1 MAAETSTDALVATGV
16 RTYVPNYAPKP
27 VVFDHGE
34 GSRLWDIDGREY
46 IDLGTGIS
54 VNSFGHRHPD
64 LIAAVTAQA
73 GRLLHTSNLYYVEP
87 TVRLAEELV
96 DGTFAERVFFCN
108 SGAEANEAAIKIV
121 RRRAAE
127 AGRGPEDREII
138 TFEGSFHGR
147 TLATVTATAQPKYH
161 EGFEPMPGGFSY
173 CAFNDPEA
181 LQAAISDRTCA
192 VMLEPVQGE
201 GGVMPAQQGFLRH
214 VQDLCRRHDALLVLD
229 EIQSGMGRTGKFF
242 AYEWEAGIEPDV
254 VTMAKALAG
263 GLPMG
268 AVLTGARASDA
279 LTVGTHG
286 STFGGNPV
294 SAAAAPGRGEPCA
307 ERGPAR
313 KRRPPGRCVPP
324 FPEPGERRA
333 RPVPGRAGQ
342 GAHHRRGAR
351 RGARGKGGGAGRR
364 LPGRRRDRAR
374 GGAERAPPPPSAQHL
389 RRGRKRRDGADGACV
404 PGLCRELTSRP
415 MGRIRA
421 LSRCDSSLGPVGQ
434 GRSVVRRSD

>member
-1 MAAETSTDALVATGV
+1 MARTGELWWNCGPDWRAARPESELQRKIMAAETSTDALVAAGV

-64 LIAAVTAQA
+64 LIGAVTAQA
-73 GRLLHTSNLYYVEP
+73 GRLFHTSNLYYVEP

-121 RRRAAE
+121 RRHASE
-127 AGRGPEDREII
+127 AGRGPEEREII

-147 TLATVTATAQPKYH
+147 TLATVTATAQPKYQ
-161 EGFEPMPGGFSY
+161 EGFEPLPGGFTY
-173 CAFNDPEA
+173 CPFNDPEA
-181 LQAAISDRTCA
+181 LEAAISDRTCA

-201 GGVMPAQQGFLRH
+201 GGVTPSRQGFLRH

-229 EIQSGMGRTGKFF
+229 EIQSGMSRTGKFF
-242 AYEWEAGIEPDV
+242 AYEWESGIEPDV

-268 AVLTGARASDA
+268 AVLAGARAADA

-294 SAAAAPGRGEPCA
+294 AAAAARVAVNLARSEDLLANVVRQGDAFRLFLNRVNA
-307 ERGPAR
+307 ELNLFRD
-313 KRRPPGRCVPP
+313 V
-324 FPEPGERRA
+324 
-333 RPVPGRAGQ
+333 
-342 GAHHRRGAR
+342 
-351 RGARGKGGGAGRR
+351 RGKG
-364 LPGRRRDRAR
+364 LII
-374 GGAERAPPPPSAQHL
+374 GAELGEPYEGKAGALVDACADEGVIVLVAGPSVLRLLPPLNIGDEDVNDATARMERVFRAFVAS
-389 RRGRKRRDGADGACV
+389 
-404 PGLCRELTSRP
+404 
-415 MGRIRA
+415 
-421 LSRCDSSLGPVGQ
+421 
-434 GRSVVRRSD
+434 

>member
-34 GSRLWDIDGREY
+34 GARLWDIDGREY

-64 LIAAVTAQA
+64 LIAAVTGQA
-73 GRLLHTSNLYYVEP
+73 GRLFHTSNLYYVEP

-127 AGRGPEDREII
+127 AGRGPEEREII

-161 EGFEPMPGGFSY
+161 EGFEPMPGGFTY
-173 CAFNDPEA
+173 CPFNDPEA
-181 LQAAISDRTCA
+181 LEAAISDRTCA

-201 GGVMPAQQGFLRH
+201 GGVTPSRQGFLRH

-242 AYEWEAGIEPDV
+242 AYEWEPGIEPDV

-268 AVLTGARASDA
+268 AVLAGARAADA

-294 SAAAAPGRGEPCA
+294 SAAAARVAVGLARSDDLLENVVRQGDAFRLFLNRINA
-307 ERGPAR
+307 ELNLFRD
-313 KRRPPGRCVPP
+313 V
-324 FPEPGERRA
+324 
-333 RPVPGRAGQ
+333 
-342 GAHHRRGAR
+342 
-351 RGARGKGGGAGRR
+351 RGKG
-364 LPGRRRDRAR
+364 LMI
-374 GGAERAPPPPSAQHL
+374 GAELGEAHEGKAGALVDACQAEGVIVLVAGPSVLRLLPPLNIGDEDVRNATAGMERAF
-389 RRGRKRRDGADGACV
+389 
-404 PGLCRELTSRP
+404 
-415 MGRIRA
+415 RA
-421 LSRCDSSLGPVGQ
+421 FAAS
-434 GRSVVRRSD
+434 

>member
-1 MAAETSTDALVATGV
+1 MARTGELWWNCAPDGRAARPESELQRKIMAAETSTDALVAAGV

-64 LIAAVTAQA
+64 LIGAVTAQA
-73 GRLLHTSNLYYVEP
+73 GRLFHTSNLYYVEP

-121 RRRAAE
+121 RRHASE
-127 AGRGPEDREII
+127 AGRGPEEREII

-147 TLATVTATAQPKYH
+147 TLATVTATAQPKYQ
-161 EGFEPMPGGFSY
+161 EGFEPLPGGFTY
-173 CAFNDPEA
+173 CPFNDPEA
-181 LQAAISDRTCA
+181 LEAAISDRTCA

-201 GGVMPAQQGFLRH
+201 GGVTPSRQGFLRH

-242 AYEWEAGIEPDV
+242 AYEWESGIEPDV

-268 AVLTGARASDA
+268 AVLAGARAADA

-294 SAAAAPGRGEPCA
+294 AAAAARVAVNLARSEDLLANVVRQGEAFRLFLNRVNA
-307 ERGPAR
+307 ELNLFRD
-313 KRRPPGRCVPP
+313 V
-324 FPEPGERRA
+324 
-333 RPVPGRAGQ
+333 
-342 GAHHRRGAR
+342 
-351 RGARGKGGGAGRR
+351 RGKG
-364 LPGRRRDRAR
+364 LII
-374 GGAERAPPPPSAQHL
+374 GAELGEPYEGKAGALVDACADEGVIVLVAGPSVLRLLPPLNIGDEDVNDATARMERVFRAFAAS
-389 RRGRKRRDGADGACV
+389 
-404 PGLCRELTSRP
+404 
-415 MGRIRA
+415 
-421 LSRCDSSLGPVGQ
+421 
-434 GRSVVRRSD
+434 

>member
-1 MAAETSTDALVATGV
+1 MAAETSTDALVAAGA

-34 GSRLWDIDGREY
+34 GSRLWDTDGREY

-64 LIAAVTAQA
+64 LIGAVTAQA
-73 GRLLHTSNLYYVEP
+73 GRLFHTSNLYYVEP

-121 RRRAAE
+121 RRRASE
-127 AGRGPEDREII
+127 AGRGPEEREII

-147 TLATVTATAQPKYH
+147 TLATVTATAQPKYQ
-161 EGFEPMPGGFSY
+161 EGFEPLPGGFTY
-173 CAFNDPEA
+173 CPFNDPEA
-181 LQAAISDRTCA
+181 LEAAISDRTCA

-201 GGVMPAQQGFLRH
+201 GGVTPSRQGFLRH
-214 VQDLCRRHDALLVLD
+214 VQDLCRRHDSLLVLD

-242 AYEWEAGIEPDV
+242 AYEWESGIEPDV

-268 AVLTGARASDA
+268 AVLAGSRAADA

-294 SAAAAPGRGEPCA
+294 AAAAARVAVNLARSEDLLANVVRQGDAFRLFLNRINA
-307 ERGPAR
+307 ELNLFRD
-313 KRRPPGRCVPP
+313 V
-324 FPEPGERRA
+324 
-333 RPVPGRAGQ
+333 
-342 GAHHRRGAR
+342 
-351 RGARGKGGGAGRR
+351 RGKG
-364 LPGRRRDRAR
+364 LII
-374 GGAERAPPPPSAQHL
+374 GAELGEPYDGKAGALVDACADEGVIVLVAGPSVLRLLPPLNISDEDVSDATARMERVFRAFAAS
-389 RRGRKRRDGADGACV
+389 
-404 PGLCRELTSRP
+404 
-415 MGRIRA
+415 
-421 LSRCDSSLGPVGQ
+421 
-434 GRSVVRRSD
+434 

>member
-34 GSRLWDIDGREY
+34 GARLWDIDGREY

-64 LIAAVTAQA
+64 LIAAVTGQA

-127 AGRGPEDREII
+127 AGRGPEEREII

-173 CAFNDPEA
+173 CPFNDPEA
-181 LQAAISDRTCA
+181 LEAAISDRTCA

-201 GGVMPAQQGFLRH
+201 GGVTPSRQGFLRH

-229 EIQSGMGRTGKFF
+229 EIQSGMSRTGKFF
-242 AYEWEAGIEPDV
+242 AYEWEPGIEPDV

-268 AVLTGARASDA
+268 AVLAGARAADA

-294 SAAAAPGRGEPCA
+294 SAAAARVAVGLARSDDLLANVARQGDAFRLFLNRINA
-307 ERGPAR
+307 ELGLFRD
-313 KRRPPGRCVPP
+313 V
-324 FPEPGERRA
+324 
-333 RPVPGRAGQ
+333 
-342 GAHHRRGAR
+342 
-351 RGARGKGGGAGRR
+351 RGKG
-364 LPGRRRDRAR
+364 LMI
-374 GGAERAPPPPSAQHL
+374 GAELGEAHEGKAGALVDACQEEGVIVLVAGPSVLRLLPPLNIGDEDVRQATAGMERAF
-389 RRGRKRRDGADGACV
+389 
-404 PGLCRELTSRP
+404 
-415 MGRIRA
+415 RA
-421 LSRCDSSLGPVGQ
+421 FAAT
-434 GRSVVRRSD
+434 

>member
-34 GSRLWDIDGREY
+34 GARLWDIDGREY

-64 LIAAVTAQA
+64 LIAAVTGQA

-87 TVRLAEELV
+87 TVRLAEDLV

-127 AGRGPEDREII
+127 AGRGPEEREII

-161 EGFEPMPGGFSY
+161 EGFEPMPGGFTY
-173 CAFNDPEA
+173 CPFNDPEA
-181 LQAAISDRTCA
+181 LEAAISDRTCA

-201 GGVMPAQQGFLRH
+201 GGVTPSRQGFLRH

-242 AYEWEAGIEPDV
+242 AYEWEPGVEPDV

-268 AVLTGARASDA
+268 AVLAGARAADA

-294 SAAAAPGRGEPCA
+294 SAAAARVAVGLARSDDLLANVGRQGDAFRLFLNRINA
-307 ERGPAR
+307 ELGLFRD
-313 KRRPPGRCVPP
+313 V
-324 FPEPGERRA
+324 
-333 RPVPGRAGQ
+333 
-342 GAHHRRGAR
+342 
-351 RGARGKGGGAGRR
+351 RGKG
-364 LPGRRRDRAR
+364 LMI
-374 GGAERAPPPPSAQHL
+374 GAELGEAHEGKAGALVDACQEEGVIVLVAGPSVLRLLPPLNIGDEDVRDATAGMERAF
-389 RRGRKRRDGADGACV
+389 
-404 PGLCRELTSRP
+404 
-415 MGRIRA
+415 RA
-421 LSRCDSSLGPVGQ
+421 FAAS
-434 GRSVVRRSD
+434 

>member
-1 MAAETSTDALVATGV
+1 MTAENSTDALVAAGV

-64 LIAAVTAQA
+64 LMAAVTAQV
-73 GRLLHTSNLYYVEP
+73 GRLVHVSNLYYVES

-96 DGTFAERVFFCN
+96 DSTFAERVFFCN

-121 RRRAAE
+121 RKHASE
-127 AGRGPEDREII
+127 AGRGPEEREII

-147 TLATVTATAQPKYH
+147 TLATVTATAQPKYQ
-161 EGFEPMPGGFSY
+161 EGFEPLPGGFTY
-173 CAFNDPEA
+173 CPFNDPEA
-181 LQAAISDRTCA
+181 IEAAISDRTCA

-201 GGVMPAQQGFLRH
+201 GGVTPARQGFLRH

-229 EIQSGMGRTGKFF
+229 EIQSGMGRSGKFF
-242 AYEWEAGIEPDV
+242 AHEWESGIEPDV

-268 AVLTGARASDA
+268 AVLVGARAADA
-279 LTVGTHG
+279 LSVGTHG

-294 SAAAAPGRGEPCA
+294 AAAAARVAVRLAGSDELLANVARQGDAFRLFLNRINSELGLFSDVRGRG
-307 ERGPAR
+307 
-313 KRRPPGRCVPP
+313 
-324 FPEPGERRA
+324 
-333 RPVPGRAGQ
+333 
-342 GAHHRRGAR
+342 
-351 RGARGKGGGAGRR
+351 
-364 LPGRRRDRAR
+364 LLI
-374 GGAERAPPPPSAQHL
+374 GAELGEAYAGKAGALVDACADEGVIVLVAGASVLRLLPPLNISDEDVSDATQRMERAF
-389 RRGRKRRDGADGACV
+389 
-404 PGLCRELTSRP
+404 
-415 MGRIRA
+415 RA
-421 LSRCDSSLGPVGQ
+421 FAAS
-434 GRSVVRRSD
+434 

>member
-34 GSRLWDIDGREY
+34 GARLWDIDGREY

-64 LIAAVTAQA
+64 LIAAVTGQA

-127 AGRGPEDREII
+127 AGRGPEEREII

-161 EGFEPMPGGFSY
+161 EGFEPMPGGFTY
-173 CAFNDPEA
+173 CPFNDPEA
-181 LQAAISDRTCA
+181 LEAAISERTCA

-201 GGVMPAQQGFLRH
+201 GGVTPSRQGFLRH
-214 VQDLCRRHDALLVLD
+214 VQDLCRRHDSLLVLD

-242 AYEWEAGIEPDV
+242 AYEWEPGVEPDV

-268 AVLTGARASDA
+268 AVLAGARAADA

-294 SAAAAPGRGEPCA
+294 SAAAARVAVGLARSDDLLANVVRQGDAFRLFLNRINA
-307 ERGPAR
+307 ELGLFRD
-313 KRRPPGRCVPP
+313 V
-324 FPEPGERRA
+324 
-333 RPVPGRAGQ
+333 
-342 GAHHRRGAR
+342 
-351 RGARGKGGGAGRR
+351 RGKG
-364 LPGRRRDRAR
+364 LMI
-374 GGAERAPPPPSAQHL
+374 GAELGEGYEGKAGALVDACQEEGVIVLVAGPSVLRLLPPLNIGDEDVRHATAGMERAF
-389 RRGRKRRDGADGACV
+389 
-404 PGLCRELTSRP
+404 
-415 MGRIRA
+415 RA
-421 LSRCDSSLGPVGQ
+421 FAAS
-434 GRSVVRRSD
+434 

>member
-1 MAAETSTDALVATGV
+1 MARTGELWWNCGPDWRAARPESELQRKIMAAETSTDALVAAGV

-64 LIAAVTAQA
+64 LIRAVTAQA
-73 GRLLHTSNLYYVEP
+73 GRLFHTSNLYYVEP
-87 TVRLAEELV
+87 TVRLAQELV

-121 RRRAAE
+121 RRHASE
-127 AGRGPEDREII
+127 AGRGPEEREII

-147 TLATVTATAQPKYH
+147 TLATVTATAQPKYQ
-161 EGFEPMPGGFSY
+161 EGFEPLPGGFTY
-173 CAFNDPEA
+173 CPFNDPEA
-181 LQAAISDRTCA
+181 LEAAVSDRTCA

-201 GGVMPAQQGFLRH
+201 GGVTPSRQGFLRH

-242 AYEWEAGIEPDV
+242 AHEWESGIEPDV

-268 AVLTGARASDA
+268 AVLAGARAADA

-294 SAAAAPGRGEPCA
+294 AAAAARVAVDLARSADLLANVVRQGDAFRLFLNRINA
-307 ERGPAR
+307 ELNLFRD
-313 KRRPPGRCVPP
+313 V
-324 FPEPGERRA
+324 
-333 RPVPGRAGQ
+333 
-342 GAHHRRGAR
+342 
-351 RGARGKGGGAGRR
+351 RGKG
-364 LPGRRRDRAR
+364 LII
-374 GGAERAPPPPSAQHL
+374 GAELGEPYEGKAGALVDACADEGVIVLVAGPSVLRLLPPLNIADEDVNDATARMERVFRAFVAS
-389 RRGRKRRDGADGACV
+389 
-404 PGLCRELTSRP
+404 
-415 MGRIRA
+415 
-421 LSRCDSSLGPVGQ
+421 
-434 GRSVVRRSD
+434 

>member
-1 MAAETSTDALVATGV
+1 MAAENSTDALVAAGV

-34 GSRLWDIDGREY
+34 GSRLWDVDGREY

-54 VNSFGHRHPD
+54 VNSFGHGHPE
-64 LIAAVTAQA
+64 LIEAVTTQA
-73 GRLLHTSNLYYVEP
+73 GRLLHASNLYYVES

-96 DGTFAERVFFCN
+96 EATFAERVFFCN

-121 RRRAAE
+121 RRHASE
-127 AGRGPEDREII
+127 AGRGPEEREII

-161 EGFEPMPGGFSY
+161 EGFEPLPGGFTY
-173 CAFNDPEA
+173 CPFNDPEA
-181 LQAAISDRTCA
+181 LEAAVCERTCA

-201 GGVMPAQQGFLRH
+201 GGVTPARQGFLRH
-214 VQDLCRRHDALLVLD
+214 IQDLCRRHEALLVLD

-268 AVLTGARASDA
+268 AVLVGERASGA

-294 SAAAAPGRGEPCA
+294 AAAAARVAVRLAGSADLLANVARQGDAFRLFLNRINAELGLFREVRGRG
-307 ERGPAR
+307 
-313 KRRPPGRCVPP
+313 
-324 FPEPGERRA
+324 
-333 RPVPGRAGQ
+333 
-342 GAHHRRGAR
+342 
-351 RGARGKGGGAGRR
+351 
-364 LPGRRRDRAR
+364 LIL
-374 GGAERAPPPPSAQHL
+374 GAELAEAYEGKAGALVDACADEGVIVLVAGPSVLRLLPPLNISDEDTGEAASRMERAF
-389 RRGRKRRDGADGACV
+389 
-404 PGLCRELTSRP
+404 
-415 MGRIRA
+415 RA
-421 LSRCDSSLGPVGQ
+421 FAAG
-434 GRSVVRRSD
+434 

>member
-34 GSRLWDIDGREY
+34 GARLWDIDGREY

-54 VNSFGHRHPD
+54 VNSFGHRHQD
-64 LIAAVTAQA
+64 LIAAVTGQA
-73 GRLLHTSNLYYVEP
+73 GRLFHTSNLYYVEP
-87 TVRLAEELV
+87 TVRLAEDLV

-127 AGRGPEDREII
+127 AGRGPEEREII

-161 EGFEPMPGGFSY
+161 EGFEPMPGGFTY
-173 CAFNDPEA
+173 CPFNDPEA
-181 LQAAISDRTCA
+181 LEAAISERTCA

-201 GGVMPAQQGFLRH
+201 GGVTPSRQGFLRH
-214 VQDLCRRHDALLVLD
+214 VQDLCRRHDSLLVLD

-242 AYEWEAGIEPDV
+242 AHEWEPGVEPDV

-268 AVLTGARASDA
+268 AVLAGARAADA

-294 SAAAAPGRGEPCA
+294 SAAAARVAVGLARSDDLLANVVRQGDAFRLFLNRINA
-307 ERGPAR
+307 ELGLFRD
-313 KRRPPGRCVPP
+313 V
-324 FPEPGERRA
+324 
-333 RPVPGRAGQ
+333 
-342 GAHHRRGAR
+342 
-351 RGARGKGGGAGRR
+351 RGKG
-364 LPGRRRDRAR
+364 LMI
-374 GGAERAPPPPSAQHL
+374 GAELGEEYEGKAGALVDACQEEGVIVLVAGPSVLRLLPPLNIGDEDVRHATAGMERAF
-389 RRGRKRRDGADGACV
+389 
-404 PGLCRELTSRP
+404 
-415 MGRIRA
+415 RA
-421 LSRCDSSLGPVGQ
+421 FAAS
-434 GRSVVRRSD
+434 

>member
-34 GSRLWDIDGREY
+34 GARLWDIDGREY

-64 LIAAVTAQA
+64 LIAAVTGQA

-87 TVRLAEELV
+87 TVRLAEDLV

-127 AGRGPEDREII
+127 AGRGPEEREII

-161 EGFEPMPGGFSY
+161 EGFEPMPGGFTY
-173 CAFNDPEA
+173 CPFNDPEA
-181 LQAAISDRTCA
+181 LEAAISDRTCA

-201 GGVMPAQQGFLRH
+201 GGVTPSRQGFLRH
-214 VQDLCRRHDALLVLD
+214 VKDLCRRHDALLVLD

-242 AYEWEAGIEPDV
+242 AYEWEPGVEPDV

-268 AVLTGARASDA
+268 AVLAGARAADA

-294 SAAAAPGRGEPCA
+294 SAAAARVAVGLARSDDLLANVVRQGDAFRLFLNRINAELGLFRDVRGRG
-307 ERGPAR
+307 
-313 KRRPPGRCVPP
+313 
-324 FPEPGERRA
+324 
-333 RPVPGRAGQ
+333 
-342 GAHHRRGAR
+342 
-351 RGARGKGGGAGRR
+351 
-364 LPGRRRDRAR
+364 LMI
-374 GGAERAPPPPSAQHL
+374 GAELGEGYEGKAGALVDACQEEGVIVLVAGPSVLRLLPPLNIGDEDVRHATAGMERAF
-389 RRGRKRRDGADGACV
+389 
-404 PGLCRELTSRP
+404 
-415 MGRIRA
+415 RA
-421 LSRCDSSLGPVGQ
+421 FAAS
-434 GRSVVRRSD
+434 

>member
-34 GSRLWDIDGREY
+34 GARLWDIDGREY

-64 LIAAVTAQA
+64 LIAAVTGQA

-87 TVRLAEELV
+87 TVRLAEDLV

-127 AGRGPEDREII
+127 AGRGPEEREII

-161 EGFEPMPGGFSY
+161 EGFEPMPGGFTY
-173 CAFNDPEA
+173 CPFNDPEA
-181 LQAAISDRTCA
+181 LEAAISERTCA

-201 GGVMPAQQGFLRH
+201 GGVTPSRQGFLRH

-229 EIQSGMGRTGKFF
+229 EIQSGMSRTGKFF
-242 AYEWEAGIEPDV
+242 AYEWEPGVEPDV

-268 AVLTGARASDA
+268 AVLAGARAADA

-294 SAAAAPGRGEPCA
+294 SAAAARVAVGLARSEDLLANVVRQGDAFRLFLNRINA
-307 ERGPAR
+307 ELGLF
-313 KRRPPGRCVPP
+313 GDV
-324 FPEPGERRA
+324 
-333 RPVPGRAGQ
+333 
-342 GAHHRRGAR
+342 
-351 RGARGKGGGAGRR
+351 RGKG
-364 LPGRRRDRAR
+364 LMI
-374 GGAERAPPPPSAQHL
+374 GAELGEGYEGKAGALVDACQEEGVIVLVAGPSVLRLLPPLNIGDEDVRDATAGMERAF
-389 RRGRKRRDGADGACV
+389 
-404 PGLCRELTSRP
+404 
-415 MGRIRA
+415 RA
-421 LSRCDSSLGPVGQ
+421 FAAS
-434 GRSVVRRSD
+434 